1 MSIKKNDEDSALI
14 AELSKLLKKH
24 TRNSPLK
31 SISNLFSKKKR
42 REINNLLFQE
52 VGYLSSEEKTLII
65 KAMELESVFKIVM
78 EMDKP
83 ENNVDK
89 ELESKAELR
98 LKEIEKKDE
107 DTHFQIFGMKTSHMF
122 GVSRMNRLNKLL
134 SDNSA
139 EDIINIHN
147 LHRSK
152 YPNKIGFVEGQ
163 YQALMTAFNFQ
174 PTEQDEIEYIAYL
187 VWRLLSS
194 ESVEISA
201 TQFKIWSE
209 LENKYGKEVR
219 DDYNN
224 FLDYL
229 CNNFKSDHK
238 IFLKMI
244 HNKYST
250 SPEETL
256 NKINEAMKN
265 KSNIVRH
272 KFFEMS

>member
-1 MSIKKNDEDSALI
+1 M
-14 AELSKLLKKH
+14 
-24 TRNSPLK
+24 
-31 SISNLFSKKKR
+31 
-42 REINNLLFQE
+42 EID
-52 VGYLSSEEKTLII
+52 
-65 KAMELESVFKIVM
+65 SVFRIVI
-78 EMDKP
+78 EMDKLG
-83 ENNVDK
+83 NDVDK
-89 ELESKAELR
+89 ELESNAELR
-98 LKEIEKKDE
+98 LKEIEKKDA
-107 DTHFQIFGMKTSHMF
+107 DTHFQILGMKMSHMF
-122 GVSRMNRLNKLL
+122 GVSRMNRLNKFL

-147 LHRSK
+147 LHRAK
-152 YPNKIGFVEGQ
+152 YPNKIGFVNGQ
-163 YQALMTAFNFQ
+163 YQALMIAFNFQ
-174 PTEQDEIEYIAYL
+174 PTEEDEIEYIAYL
-187 VWRLLSS
+187 VRRLLSR
-194 ESVEISA
+194 ESVEISS
-201 TQFKIWSE
+201 TQFEIWSE

-224 FLDYL
+224 FLNYL

-256 NKINEAMKN
+256 NTIKEAMIN